1 LIGPLSTHQHR
12 SLDMLPSPKIEAQ
25 ICFPWPLLYSYIH
38 GSCTVSKQYGIKL
51 RYYWKRI
58 GERSRNLGT
67 PWELDGNTLP
77 PPTLPPQTQKKKNQ
91 ATLSASWAFSLAA
104 WNFYFQKCFSP
115 SLTWANTPLETWGIY
130 SLSYSD
136 LLVFV
141 EGLLDSEHNSLKNT
155 ETYSLTSKKSG
166 PNCRR
171 T

>member
-1 LIGPLSTHQHR
+1 VKKRPIIISFFPTIHLYINWMVVTYSFLKKEGTTLIGPLSTHQHR

-77 PPTLPPQTQKKKNQ
+77 PPPPASTNPKEKKPSHPQ
-91 ATLSASWAFSLAA
+91 CILS
-104 WNFYFQKCFSP
+104 
-115 SLTWANTPLETWGIY
+115 
-130 SLSYSD
+130 
-136 LLVFV
+136 LLIGCMKFLFPKVFFTIFNL
-141 EGLLDSEHNSLKNT
+141 G
-155 ETYSLTSKKSG
+155 
-166 PNCRR
+166 
-171 T
+171 